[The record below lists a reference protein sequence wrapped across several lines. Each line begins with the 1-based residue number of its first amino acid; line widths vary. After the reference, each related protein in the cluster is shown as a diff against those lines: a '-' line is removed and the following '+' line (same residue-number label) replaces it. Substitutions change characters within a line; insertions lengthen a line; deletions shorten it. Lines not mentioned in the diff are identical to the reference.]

1 MHQLTEDHTLTAQ
14 MIKKRKSGTGPGTGQ
29 PLPARHHECRRRQR
43 KPASRWR
50 PAHSRSSLAIRLLL
64 CSDGLTETVTNDVIA
79 GILNAEPAPEAA
91 ATLLLAEANKGAAA
105 DNITA
110 VVVRFDLAD

>member
-1 MHQLTEDHTLTAQ
+1 MA
-14 MIKKRKSGTGPGTGQ
+14 
-29 PLPARHHECRRRQR
+29 
-43 KPASRWR
+43 
-50 PAHSRSSLAIRLLL
+50 
-64 CSDGLTETVTNDVIA
+64 NDVIA

-91 ATLLLAEANKGAAA
+91 ATLLIAEANKGAAA